1 MPGNEPRAS
10 NRSVVAEQWMAWVHR
25 CSYDHELRPAVGS
38 LSFQP
43 IPDLDSDGCERRD
56 ADGEAQAGNRQ
67 FHRLAVD
74 AGAVRVDRRA
84 VQRLAAE
91 RPAGG
96 TSRRRFAAS
105 HESMTA
111 NSPLSLVAHGCSSRA
126 ECAYRAKGRPWDSPY
141 FSVPLAVRRILPVVA
156 THGFLR

>member
-1 MPGNEPRAS
+1 MNPRAS

-56 ADGEAQAGNRQ
+56 AGG
-67 FHRLAVD
+67 
-74 AGAVRVDRRA
+74 VRVDRRA

-91 RPAGG
+91 RPAGS

-126 ECAYRAKGRPWDSPY
+126 ECAYRGERPSMG
-141 FSVPLAVRRILPVVA
+141 FVL
-156 THGFLR
+156 FLRPTRRSRYATVSERD